1 MSTFRTRCSG
11 PGFRHPARPSPRS
24 RAAPRAAGPAIPR
37 AVIEV
42 TIPPASQASPATPAL
57 VRELSRS
64 TDSLPDA
71 AYLPVPRAAQLT
83 EPSGSVVH
91 ALVYP
96 PANPAFSGPDSELAP
111 YIVWVHGGP
120 TSQVVPRLDLE
131 KAFFTS
137 RGIGIIDVNYGGSS
151 GYGRAYRERLR
162 GRGGIGDVADVMA
175 AALALAEA
183 GQADGKRL
191 GIRGGSAGG
200 WTALAAVTSGIG
212 GDGRGGDI
220 RGVFA
225 AATSYFGVGGPRAV
239 APQTH

>member
-1 MSTFRTRCSG
+1 MSTFLTRCSG
-11 PGFRHPARPSPRS
+11 PGFRHPARPSPRW
-24 RAAPRAAGPAIPR
+24 RAAPRYRRPSSKSR
-37 AVIEV
+37 SR
-42 TIPPASQASPATPAL
+42 PPTQASPAPPAL
-57 VRELSRS
+57 ARELSRS
-64 TDSLPDA
+64 TASLPDA

-162 GRGGIGDVADVMA
+162 GQWGIVDVA
-175 AALALAEA
+175 
-183 GQADGKRL
+183 
-191 GIRGGSAGG
+191 
-200 WTALAAVTSGIG
+200 
-212 GDGRGGDI
+212 
-220 RGVFA
+220 
-225 AATSYFGVGGPRAV
+225 
-239 APQTH
+239 